1 MRWIVEGQYAADAL
15 AQSGVELLERYPS
28 FVLIE
33 SAAAPSGVPADAL
46 EALSDESIAV
56 HGRDVRVP
64 DGEFEL
70 EPGPHTLVRFAGP
83 VAPRWREELR
93 KAQVEVL
100 FWAPPHGAC
109 VKLPEAL
116 DVDALRSR
124 LPFIVGAQPYVEE
137 QCARRVGAP
146 DDELRRRTGA
156 LPGVWDLVCFR
167 REQRAEVEREL
178 ARLGAEVLERSSS
191 KLRVLF
197 SGDPATLRDVV
208 GVKLVGAARSPTLA
222 SAAQLALAIGAP
234 HAADFAASVQDGA
247 GQIVAVAD
255 TGLDRGSSAA
265 GELHPDFVGRI
276 RRFASWPIN
285 PSWDAFVDNP
295 RGDDGGADVHSGHG
309 TYIAGLV
316 LSNGARSNGTHRGV
330 APAAELVFQA
340 LEQRT
345 QVKPQHQNSLPT
357 NYYLSGRPLDLRE
370 LFRQAREHGARIHVN
385 AWGDPAG
392 GHYTDDC
399 FEADLFLRENPDA
412 LIVFAA
418 GNEGADANGDR
429 ALDLGSLYAPASA
442 KNVVAI
448 GAVEGPAQ
456 GAGWRANWSELDP
469 ANQRFRAAADRADA
483 VSGEPDR
490 IALFSCTG
498 PTEDGRIKP
507 DLCAPGTNIV
517 GPRSQATAARGW
529 GLASP
534 MPHYMYDGGTSAATG
549 IAGGCFAVLRQR
561 WSAARGGAAPSGAAL
576 KALAVLG
583 AADVRSR
590 RDGTRRE
597 NRFVAGFGRLQLD
610 ASSPA
615 GADAKLA
622 LHDVL
627 ERGLASGDEWTSQ
640 FELSVPG
647 AVRAV
652 LCWYDAPGER
662 LVNDLDLSL
671 SDATGA
677 LLARGNHE
685 PGDVGAAD
693 RVNTLERIEFEQL
706 PAGRY
711 TLRVQARRVLDGVQS
726 FALAVALPKNARTE
740 SAPAQPA
747 DVGAAS
753 GARVL
758 ELDLEWI
765 QGVGPAT
772 ARRLAGA
779 GVSEVRKLLALDSTA
794 FRAATG
800 LGPASAQKL
809 RARLSVLADTAA
821 NVRLPAA
828 LPQGLTLSQVFSA
841 SAPAGVDAHSWET
854 LRTRLFPL
862 QLVFDK
868 RRWGEIALRRL
879 FV

>member
-1 MRWIVEGQYAADAL
+1 MRWIVEGQFAAGAL

-33 SAAAPSGVPADAL
+33 SAAAPSGVPRDAL
-46 EALSDESIAV
+46 EELSGENIAV

-64 DGEFEL
+64 EGEFEL

-109 VKLPEAL
+109 VKLPESF

-137 QCARRVGAP
+137 QCARLVGAP
-146 DDELRRRTGA
+146 DAELRRRTGA

-167 REQRAEVEREL
+167 REQRPQVEREL
-178 ARLGAEVLERSSS
+178 AQLGAEVLERSSS
-191 KLRVLF
+191 KLRVRF
-197 SGDPATLRDVV
+197 DGDPAALRDVV

-222 SAAQLALAIGAP
+222 SAATLAVAIGAP
-234 HAADFAASVQDGA
+234 PAADTAASARDGE
-247 GQIVAVAD
+247 GQIIAVAD

-265 GELHPDFVGRI
+265 GDLHPDFAGRI
-276 RRFASWPIN
+276 RSFASWPIN

-295 RGDDGGADVHSGHG
+295 RGDDGGADVQSGHG
-309 TYIAGLV
+309 TYIAGLA
-316 LSNGARSNGTHRGV
+316 LASGARSNGTHRGV

-345 QVKPQHQNSLPT
+345 QVKAQHQSSLPSG
-357 NYYLSGRPLDLRE
+357 YYLSGRPLDLRE

-399 FEADLFLRENPDA
+399 FESDLFLRENPDA

-429 ALDLGSLYAPASA
+429 ALDLGSMYAPASA

-456 GAGWRANWSELDP
+456 GAGWRANWSDLDP
-469 ANQRFRAAADRADA
+469 ASQRFRAAADRADA

-549 IAGGCFAVLRQR
+549 IAGGFFAVLRQR

-590 RDGTRRE
+590 RDGRRE
-597 NRFVAGFGRLQLD
+597 NRFVAGFGRLQLE
-610 ASSPA
+610 ASSPTR
-615 GADAKLA
+615 ADARLE

-627 ERGLASGDEWTSQ
+627 ERGLSSGEAWLTH
-640 FELSVPG
+640 FELREPG
-647 AVRAV
+647 PVRAV

-662 LVNDLDLSL
+662 LVNDLDLTL
-671 SDATGA
+671 SDTAGST
-677 LLARGNHE
+677 LARGNHGE
-685 PGDVGAAD
+685 GVVGAPD
-693 RVNTLERIEFEQL
+693 RVNTLELIDAPQL

-711 TLRVQARRVLDGVQS
+711 SLRVQARSVLDGVQS
-726 FALAVALPKNARTE
+726 FALALALPRSARTD
-740 SAPAQPA
+740 SVASQPA
-747 DVGAAS
+747 APLAAPS
-753 GARVL
+753 SQA
-758 ELDLEWI
+758 LDIELEWI

-772 ARRLAGA
+772 ALRLATA
-779 GVSEVRKLLALDSTA
+779 GVRDVRKLAALDTAA
-794 FRAATG
+794 FRKSTG
-800 LGPASAQKL
+800 LGAVSAQKL
-809 RARLSVLADTAA
+809 RARLSVLVAAADS
-821 NVRLPAA
+821 VRLPES
-828 LPQGLTLSQVFSA
+828 LPRERTLSEVFGA
-841 SAPAGVDAHSWET
+841 SAPPGVDAQSWET
-854 LRTRLFPL
+854 LQARLLPL